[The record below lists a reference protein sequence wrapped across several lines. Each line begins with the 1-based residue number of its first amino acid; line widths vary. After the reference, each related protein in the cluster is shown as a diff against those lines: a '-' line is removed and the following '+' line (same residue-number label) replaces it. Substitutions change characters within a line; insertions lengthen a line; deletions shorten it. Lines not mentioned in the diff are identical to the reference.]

1 MSERIGK
8 NTLSGDQL
16 RGFVERVEAIDQRK
30 KELGA
35 DRAMVMAEA
44 RSQGF
49 EPKGIQHVVK
59 IRRMKP
65 HDRAEADAL
74 ADLYLH
80 AMGLDQ
86 EPPLFR
92 AMGLAAV
99 DIHARESVTEALK
112 KFVPAEG
119 EIVIKIGKVA
129 ERLWRDK
136 EGTVFCEPVKEA
148 PAPTSPKT
156 PARSDKPPAPDV
168 DDAGA
173 IELGR
178 QAARDN
184 KPVIENPFPF
194 GDSRRAR
201 FDEGWRAE
209 SGGDGMGP
217 DD

>member
-1 MSERIGK
+1 MSIGK
-8 NTLSGDQL
+8 NTLSGEQL
-16 RGFVERVEAIDQRK
+16 RGFVERCEAIDQRK
-30 KELGA
+30 KDLSA

-59 IRRMKP
+59 VRRMKP
-65 HDRAEADAL
+65 HDRAEAEAL

-92 AMGLAAV
+92 AMGLVQV
-99 DIHARESVTEALK
+99 DVHARESVIEALK
-112 KFVPAEG
+112 RFVPADG
-119 EIVIKIGKVA
+119 EIVVKVGKTS

-136 EGTVFCEPVKEA
+136 DSGEVHSEPVVDRPPPTA
-148 PAPTSPKT
+148 PSRQ
-156 PARSDKPPAPDV
+156 PARGEKAPPPDV

-178 QAARDN
+178 QAARAN

-209 SGGDGMGP
+209 NGGDGMGP